1 MDDTSLLDVVV
12 RDGLVLQQELPLVD
26 KPLLVRVNAQEPVD
40 LHLQTLHA
48 VLLLDL
54 QPKVLSNHSLDR
66 NLHLKFKQL
75 IDPFVATVQRLLNLF
90 DRISIIIIE
99 RFLDLLNNYVYFTF
113 MDLLC
118 VNLFRSVL
126 HHVKAKALWTYLLL

>member
-54 QPKVLSNHSLDR
+54 QPKVLSNHSLNR
-66 NLHLKFKQL
+66 NLHLGFEYLRVPVVASDGMFL
-75 IDPFVATVQRLLNLF
+75 IDFLLRIYLYELNRNICENNLM
-90 DRISIIIIE
+90 S
-99 RFLDLLNNYVYFTF
+99 NFTF
-113 MDLLC
+113 LSFIDFC
-118 VNLFRSVL
+118 
-126 HHVKAKALWTYLLL
+126 